1 MDPRRRAVAP
11 QPQWPGPAG
20 TDGTDPFALR
30 RQVAILEATC
40 RRHEVTLNA
49 LLEATVEL
57 RRANLAL
64 TAENATLRTR
74 NSVSMVEQVR
84 RTPRGRPRLL
94 FDTERTAS

>member
-1 MDPRRRAVAP
+1 MNPRRRAVAR
-11 QPQWPGPAG
+11 QPHWAGPAG
-20 TDGTDPFALR
+20 TGGTDPALS

-57 RRANLAL
+57 RRANLVL

-94 FDTERTAS
+94 FDAERTTP

>member
-1 MDPRRRAVAP
+1 MDPRRRAVAR
-11 QPQWPGPAG
+11 QPQWGPMR
-20 TDGTDPFALR
+20 TDGTDPSALR

-40 RRHEVTLNA
+40 RRHEVTLDA

-84 RTPRGRPRLL
+84 RTPRGRPRLPV
-94 FDTERTAS
+94 RR